1 MKIATRL
8 TWVLLFCVVPV
19 LAVYM
24 LVSIHQTTHGY
35 IEQMT
40 LEARA
45 TTRALVDSVRLE
57 IAEEDWSDI
66 RGLFEQVHTDQ
77 VAAAI
82 FAPDGAPMLMLP
94 DFPIHPSPPLDRLK
108 PALGG
113 KPVEFVWSAGGRP
126 WLCRGVGLS
135 VHGKPT
141 AILLV
146 AVDWTSVRNDLSR
159 RVAASVLTGIV
170 GVGLI
175 VLIIPVAIRYY
186 VGRPLAEL
194 SRRVTRFSGDD
205 VAGTSPSDE
214 VELLTEEFRRLDC
227 QLKTA
232 RDNLLKEN
240 ERKLD
245 LERRLRHSD
254 KLATIGT
261 LASGLAHEIGTPLNI
276 IRGRAEHL
284 LRARENPHKTAE
296 GLETIINQIDRITRI
311 VRMLLDFGGR
321 RERLRSPR
329 DIRQIVQSTVCLLET
344 EARRRGV
351 EFDVALGDAP
361 LIVSCNSDQLQQVF
375 VNLGVNALDAMAE
388 HGGKL
393 RIGAERSAEDGQERV
408 RLVFE
413 DTGPGIADEYR
424 ERVFNPFFTTKDPGR
439 GTGMGLAVSQSI
451 IREHEGEIVAEAHT
465 GGARLAVT
473 LPLLPASGRAD
484 RVESA

>member
-1 MKIATRL
+1 
-8 TWVLLFCVVPV
+8 
-19 LAVYM
+19 
-24 LVSIHQTTHGY
+24 
-35 IEQMT
+35 
-40 LEARA
+40 
-45 TTRALVDSVRLE
+45 
-57 IAEEDWSDI
+57 
-66 RGLFEQVHTDQ
+66 
-77 VAAAI
+77 
-82 FAPDGAPMLMLP
+82 
-94 DFPIHPSPPLDRLK
+94 
-108 PALGG
+108 
-113 KPVEFVWSAGGRP
+113 
-126 WLCRGVGLS
+126 
-135 VHGKPT
+135 
-141 AILLV
+141 
-146 AVDWTSVRNDLSR
+146 
-159 RVAASVLTGIV
+159 LTGIAGV
-170 GVGLI
+170 GVI
-175 VLIIPVAIRYY
+175 VLIIPIAIRHY

-205 VAGTSPSDE
+205 IVGTPASDE

-284 LRARENPHKTAE
+284 LHARDNPRKTGE

-311 VRMLLDFGGR
+311 VKMLLDFGGR

-351 EFDVALGDAP
+351 EFDVVMGDAP

-393 RIGAERSAEDGQERV
+393 RIAAERSEEDGQERV

-424 ERVFNPFFTTKDPGR
+424 DRVFDPFFTTKEPGK

-465 GGARLAVT
+465 GGARFAVT
-473 LPLLPASGRAD
+473 LPLLPASGQAD
-484 RVESA
+484 RMESA